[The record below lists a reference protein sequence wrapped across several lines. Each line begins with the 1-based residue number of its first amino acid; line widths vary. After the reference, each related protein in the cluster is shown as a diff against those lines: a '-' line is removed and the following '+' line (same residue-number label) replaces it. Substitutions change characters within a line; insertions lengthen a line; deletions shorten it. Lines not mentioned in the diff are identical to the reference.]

1 VRLIPFDSLTPAP
14 WKNGGGVT
22 RQVAC
27 SPSGSGL
34 GDFDWR
40 LSMAVV
46 EQDGPFSCFP
56 GVDRRLYILAGAG
69 LDLRLAG
76 GTQRLRQGE
85 HLDFAGEAEVF
96 GALIDG
102 PVTDFNIMVRRGRSR
117 MRAETLRIDGPQ
129 EIDHGWGTAA
139 LFVLGGELAVIDGA
153 ARRFD
158 TVLLDDA
165 RPLSVSGSAEVLLIG
180 LEALA

>member
-1 VRLIPFDSLTPAP
+1 MRLIPFDSLTPAP

-22 RQVAC
+22 RQIAC
-27 SPSGSGL
+27 FPTGSGL
-34 GDFDWR
+34 SDFDWR
-40 LSMAVV
+40 LSMAEVA
-46 EQDGPFSCFP
+46 QDGPFSCFE
-56 GVDRRLYILAGAG
+56 GVDRRLCILAGAG

-85 HLDFAGEAEVF
+85 HLDFKGEAAVF

-102 PVTDFNIMVRRGRSR
+102 PVTDFNIMLRRDRTR
-117 MRAETLRIDGPQ
+117 MRAEALRIDGPQ

-139 LFVLGGELAVIDGA
+139 LFVLGGELAVMDGV

-165 RPLSVSGSAEVLLIG
+165 RPLRVSGTAEVLLIG
-180 LEALA
+180 FEALA

>member
-1 VRLIPFDSLTPAP
+1 MRLIPFDSLTPAP

-22 RQVAC
+22 RQIA
-27 SPSGSGL
+27 SFPTGSNL
-34 GDFDWR
+34 DDFDWR
-40 LSMAVV
+40 LSMAEVA
-46 EQDGPFSCFP
+46 QDGPFSRFE

-69 LDLRLAG
+69 LDLRLAD

-85 HLDFAGEAEVF
+85 HLDFKGEVAVF

-102 PVTDFNIMVRRGRSR
+102 PVTDFNIMVRRDRMR
-117 MRAETLRIDGPQ
+117 MRAATLHFEGPQ
-129 EIDHGWGTAA
+129 QIDHGWGPAA
-139 LFVLGGELAVIDGA
+139 LFVLAGELAVMDGA

-165 RPLSVSGSAEVLLIG
+165 RPLSVSGTAEVLLIG
-180 LEALA
+180 FEALD

>member
-1 VRLIPFDSLTPAP
+1 VRLITRASLTPMP

-22 RQVAC
+22 RQIAC
-27 SPSGSGL
+27 FPSGS
-34 GDFDWR
+34 DITSFDWR
-40 LSMAVV
+40 LSTAEVT
-46 EQDGPFSCFP
+46 QDGPFSPFP
-56 GVDRRLYILAGAG
+56 GIDRRLYILEGAG
-69 LDLRLAG
+69 LDLRLAD
-76 GTQRLRQGE
+76 GTQRLRQGQ
-85 HLDFAGEAEVF
+85 HIDFAGEAAVF

-102 PVTDFNIMVRRGRSR
+102 PVTDFNIMVRRDRMR
-117 MRAETLRIDGPQ
+117 MRAETLRIAGSQ

-165 RPLSVSGSAEVLLIG
+165 RPLNVSGTAEVLLIG
-180 LEALA
+180 LEALD

>member
-1 VRLIPFDSLTPAP
+1 MRLIPFDSLTPAP

-22 RQVAC
+22 RQIAC
-27 SPSGSGL
+27 FPTGRGL
-34 GDFDWR
+34 NDFDWR
-40 LSMAVV
+40 LSTAEVA
-46 EQDGPFSCFP
+46 QDGPFSCFE

-69 LDLRLAG
+69 LDLRLAD

-85 HLDFAGEAEVF
+85 HLDFKGEAAVF

-102 PVTDFNIMVRRGRSR
+102 PVTDFNIMVRRDRMR
-117 MRAETLRIDGPQ
+117 MRAETMRIDGPQ

-139 LFVLGGELAVIDGA
+139 LFVLGGELAVMDGV

-165 RPLSVSGSAEVLLIG
+165 RPLTVSGTAEVLLTG
-180 LEALA
+180 FEALA